1 MLRFSFKTGSDRGG
15 SVFWSGSFGPP
26 ALALAA
32 LAVSVAFPRSASAQP
47 PDPALIERL
56 SHHVEAINQL
66 GKRASLHLES
76 LMEEL
81 DGDGKVSSTTIEQSR
96 VEADGKATH
105 QIVEK
110 AVKDG
115 KDVTAEEQEK
125 VKKEEAEEAANKA
138 NKNGA
143 KKGDG
148 PDLAFPFSSSASN
161 DYVYDQV
168 NVDAADPTRVEIA
181 FTPKKPS
188 KHTVEGKAW
197 VDTTTGTILSA
208 GAKLSKPPTFVDW
221 VHFTVELGAKTPLG
235 PAMSHLTFEAKGGL
249 LFIRK
254 HVRGEVKMTDYRVA
268 P

>member
-1 MLRFSFKTGSDRGG
+1 MHDLGRYRVSVGRGA
-15 SVFWSGSFGPP
+15 SVLLSLSV
-26 ALALAA
+26 LALTIA
-32 LAVSVAFPRSASAQP
+32 LPRVANAQP

-56 SHHVEAINQL
+56 SHHVEAINQM

-76 LMEEL
+76 RMEEL
-81 DGDGKVSSTTIEQSR
+81 DGDGKVSSTMTQQAR
-96 VEADGKATH
+96 VEADGKTAH
-105 QIVEK
+105 QVVEK

-125 VKKEEAEEAANKA
+125 VKKEEAEEAAK
-138 NKNGA
+138 KDE

-148 PDLAFPFSSSASN
+148 PNLALPFSSTSS

-168 NVDAADPTRVEIA
+168 AVDPADPTRVEIA

-197 VDTTTGTILSA
+197 VDTTTGTIISA

-221 VHFTVELGAKTPLG
+221 VHFTIEMGAKTPLG

-249 LFIRK
+249 LFVRK
-254 HVRGEVKMTDYRVA
+254 HVRGEVKMTDYQLA

>member
-1 MLRFSFKTGSDRGG
+1 MHRFSVVTG
-15 SVFWSGSFGPP
+15 V
-26 ALALAA
+26 LT
-32 LAVSVAFPRSASAQP
+32 AVVAFPSAASAQP

-66 GKRASLHLES
+66 GKKASLHLES
-76 LMEEL
+76 VMEEL
-81 DGDGKVSSTTIEQSR
+81 DGNGKVSSTMVEQAR
-96 VEADGKATH
+96 VEADGKAAH
-105 QIVEK
+105 QVVEK

-115 KDVTAEEQEK
+115 KDITAEEQEK
-125 VKKEEAEEAANKA
+125 VKKEEAEEAESKKKG
-138 NKNGA
+138 KN
-143 KKGDG
+143 GDG
-148 PDLAFPFSSSASN
+148 PELAFPFSTTAGN

-197 VDTTTGTILSA
+197 VDTTTGTIISA

-249 LFIRK
+249 LFIHK
-254 HVRGEVKMTDYRVA
+254 HVRGEVKLTDYRVA
-268 P
+268 N